1 MNWNGDTVTLRGI
14 RTTLP
19 KYTSMVHNVYE
30 EATTLVR
37 KLTLVL
43 EQGSMLSILWDDIVE
58 NLSNRDTGFRL
69 FNPKSP
75 ALALQSAF
83 VYKRLLDSIR
93 T

>member
-1 MNWNGDTVTLRGI
+1 
-14 RTTLP
+14 
-19 KYTSMVHNVYE
+19 MVYNVYE

-58 NLSNRDTGFRL
+58 NLSNRDTGFGL
-69 FNPKSP
+69 FNPESP
-75 ALALQSAF
+75 ALALQSDF

-93 T
+93 TRRKDVLLNNS